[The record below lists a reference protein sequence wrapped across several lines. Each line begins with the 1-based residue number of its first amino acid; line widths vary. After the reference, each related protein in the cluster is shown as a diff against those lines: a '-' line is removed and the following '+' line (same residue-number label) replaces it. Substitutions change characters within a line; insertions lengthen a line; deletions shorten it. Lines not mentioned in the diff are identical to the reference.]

1 VDSHRAAE
9 VLWATVVP
17 SSRPTANVSAAAA
30 IPNAT
35 WRSPERS
42 QLRAVTSV
50 IAAPI
55 AKPSVESV
63 VLATTPASPVELEL
77 PPLDLELVLLAPRS
91 PKPSDGRARSLAAL
105 GRRFGPSPRLK
116 FESSPP
122 RRAR

>member
-35 WRSPERS
+35 WRNPERS

-91 PKPSDGRARSLAAL
+91 PKPVRRTGTESGRSR
-105 GRRFGPSPRLK
+105 
-116 FESSPP
+116 PP
-122 RRAR
+122 LRAVTQAEVRKQPAT